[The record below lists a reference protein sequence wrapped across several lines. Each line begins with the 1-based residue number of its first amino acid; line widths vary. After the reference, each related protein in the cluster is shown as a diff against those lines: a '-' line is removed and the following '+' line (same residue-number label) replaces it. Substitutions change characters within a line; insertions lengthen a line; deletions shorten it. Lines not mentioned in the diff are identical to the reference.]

1 MRSIIFDALGVLDPT
16 ESHCMTLLLAVF
28 TLRNTWVHICSMN
41 HCDEA
46 PDIEASVDQT
56 FGLKTALDIPD
67 INPNNRHVRFR

>member
-1 MRSIIFDALGVLDPT
+1 
-16 ESHCMTLLLAVF
+16 
-28 TLRNTWVHICSMN
+28 MN